1 MKRLLNLFLVIVF
14 SVYSSAGVVLA
25 ATDDD
30 GKKEFSVLAVGD
42 YDYYANLTF
51 EDANY
56 FDDYLMVFTV
66 IRVHHPVIRKTFTLL
81 KDFFKMPQD
90 QARKLY
96 GARG

>member
-1 MKRLLNLFLVIVF
+1 M
-14 SVYSSAGVVLA
+14 A

-56 FDDYLMVFTV
+56 FDDYLQDTV
-66 IRVHHPVIRKTFTLL
+66 AARTICPQSVHVPCPSILL
-81 KDFFKMPQD
+81 INPDRD
-90 QARKLY
+90 RSRTGLLATS
-96 GARG
+96 